1 MVCLWM
7 YIARVGFFC
16 RVLALFK
23 SSGLDFLLL
32 HIPTL
37 SRWMGLVLCIV
48 DIWGSYCYSS
58 VVADIISV

>member
-16 RVLALFK
+16 CILALFQIV
-23 SSGLDFLLL
+23 GIGFLL
-32 HIPTL
+32 HVFTW
-37 SRWMGLVLCIV
+37 SRWMGLALCIV